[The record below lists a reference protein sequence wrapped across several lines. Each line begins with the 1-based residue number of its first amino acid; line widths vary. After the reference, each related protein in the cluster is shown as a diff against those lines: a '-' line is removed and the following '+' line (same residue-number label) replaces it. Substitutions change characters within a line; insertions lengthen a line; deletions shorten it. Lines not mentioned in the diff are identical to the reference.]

1 MASRK
6 LQDDDPFPTI
16 SLCHS
21 CCPRTVACIVRVD
34 KRTTE
39 PSGFPRREAERLSV
53 VSSIGLS
60 FVFGKHQC
68 RAGMKGVCTSVMRL
82 MCRAYS
88 FRRCAAKHFPEADHI
103 LPDKGCYEGVVESVT
118 QLTDSRRER

>member
-1 MASRK
+1 MPFVLPSNGCLHRESGQENNGAVGLPSQRSRE
-6 LQDDDPFPTI
+6 
-16 SLCHS
+16 
-21 CCPRTVACIVRVD
+21 V
-34 KRTTE
+34 
-39 PSGFPRREAERLSV
+39 SV
-53 VSSIGLS
+53 VPSIGLS

-88 FRRCAAKHFPEADHI
+88 FRRCAAKHFPEADRI